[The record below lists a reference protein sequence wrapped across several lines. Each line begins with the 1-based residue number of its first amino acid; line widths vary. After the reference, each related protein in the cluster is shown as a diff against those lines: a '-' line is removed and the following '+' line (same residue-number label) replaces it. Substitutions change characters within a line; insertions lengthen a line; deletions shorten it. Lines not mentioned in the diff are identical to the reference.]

1 VPGVATGAATALRA
15 LPVFWIAFKMLVG
28 NRGKYAGTVLGI
40 TFAALLV
47 EQRYSGAG
55 ASQTADAKR

>member
-1 VPGVATGAATALRA
+1 M
-15 LPVFWIAFKMLVG
+15 FWIAFKMLVG
-28 NRGKYAGTVLGI
+28 NRGKYVGMVLGI

-47 EQRYSGAG
+47 ERRHSGTG